1 MNGFCGNRDRD
12 GRFPLSNIRVIIAT
26 DGKGVEGEGGGLGK
40 MGMIERHAT
49 DFIHVRLS
57 SLIPLRGRGRMAH
70 RGWNTKKAAFP
81 DDEGYARRMR
91 IPPWY

>member
-1 MNGFCGNRDRD
+1 MRD
-12 GRFPLSNIRVIIAT
+12 GSHFPMFGLLSRQMIR
-26 DGKGVEGEGGGLGK
+26 GEGDGLGK

-57 SLIPLRGRGRMAH
+57 SFIPSPQSRGRGKMAH